1 MTNHAAVGETAAQR
15 LAGEVRAE
23 MARQKRTAG
32 EMARAVGITAHTAGR
47 RLSGAVPFNI
57 TELDAVARWLG
68 IDVAALMP
76 RTDRAV
82 QAVAS

>member
-1 MTNHAAVGETAAQR
+1 MTHHAAVGETAAQR

-32 EMARAVGITAHTAGR
+32 EMAQALGITAHTAGR
-47 RLSGAVPFNI
+47 RLSGAVPFNV

-68 IDVAALMP
+68 VELEQLLQKSP
-76 RTDRAV
+76 RESKAM
-82 QAVAS
+82 AS